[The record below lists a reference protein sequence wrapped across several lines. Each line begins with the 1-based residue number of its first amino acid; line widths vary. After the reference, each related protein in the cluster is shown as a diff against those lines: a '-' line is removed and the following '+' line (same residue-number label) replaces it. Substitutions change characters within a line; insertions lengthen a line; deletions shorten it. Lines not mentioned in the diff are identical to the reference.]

1 MAARERTTVPLS
13 SRQILIGGALAGMLG
28 AILMGF
34 AGSAYIA
41 SIGGG
46 WSTPMQA
53 IAGTYYKSMAFV
65 GGPGV
70 TTIGVLTHLA
80 IGGGFGVILAA
91 LTRRMR
97 SHWGRFWIGIPF
109 GIAVWALM
117 TYVTLPV
124 FDWVMLPRVE
134 MMGVMWFF
142 LHWIYGAFTGL
153 VIPGAGAG
161 EVAVKRRVI
170 EPHLRTA

>member
-1 MAARERTTVPLS
+1 
-13 SRQILIGGALAGMLG
+13 
-28 AILMGF
+28 MGF

-80 IGGGFGVILAA
+80 IGGGFGAILAA
-91 LTRRMR
+91 LTRRTR

-109 GIAVWALM
+109 GIAIWAFM

-124 FDWVMLPRVE
+124 FDWVMPTRRND
-134 MMGVMWFF
+134 GGMWFF

-153 VIPGAGAG
+153 VSLGAAARA
-161 EVAVKRRVI
+161 VATERRDIV
-170 EPHLRTA
+170 PDLRAA